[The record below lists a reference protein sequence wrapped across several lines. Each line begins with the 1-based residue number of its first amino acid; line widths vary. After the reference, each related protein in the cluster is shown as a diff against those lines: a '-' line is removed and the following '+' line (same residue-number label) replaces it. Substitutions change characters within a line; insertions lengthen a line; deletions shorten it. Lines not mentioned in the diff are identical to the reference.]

1 MASSPVPPP
10 TLPSL
15 EKSLGLTLNV
25 SGTLPGEALLV
36 ELVKFAELK
45 ETRMDPAL
53 VKRLDAILVQQA
65 EDLQK
70 LWRGLFVKA
79 GILPA
84 E

>member
-1 MASSPVPPP
+1 MATSAVPPP
-10 TLPSL
+10 SLPSL

-36 ELVKFAELK
+36 ELVKFAELGMQ
-45 ETRMDPAL
+45 RMDPAL
-53 VKRLDAILVQQA
+53 LKRLDAIVVQQA